1 MKLKP
6 YMLLPLDR
14 PAAAAARNLV
24 YHIMPDSERD
34 RGGAHR
40 SNGTMR
46 SISNANGRRA
56 APVPSVDRDRLACG
70 SQDDRRAARHACG
83 MPAPMAQRDAQQSR
97 RTRFLTSL
105 NTSGSG

>member
-34 RGGAHR
+34 RGGR
-40 SNGTMR
+40 IDQMG
-46 SISNANGRRA
+46 
-56 APVPSVDRDRLACG
+56 P
-70 SQDDRRAARHACG
+70 
-83 MPAPMAQRDAQQSR
+83 
-97 RTRFLTSL
+97 
-105 NTSGSG
+105 